1 MGVLGS
7 IIKQRTSKLTPGV
20 DCWVIDTGSGHNLV
34 PAHQMTEQEQQ
45 SLVLDGPELRLATA
59 NGIIRTSRVAE
70 SSVTGLMNDIGVRV
84 LESTPRVLSVFQ
96 LVQNGAKFEWDT
108 EGARLRFGNKT
119 IDLEVDRGVPLLA
132 LACVP
137 NKDTD
142 E

>member
-1 MGVLGS
+1 M
-7 IIKQRTSKLTPGV
+7 
-20 DCWVIDTGSGHNLV
+20 
-34 PAHQMTEQEQQ
+34 
-45 SLVLDGPELRLATA
+45 
-59 NGIIRTSRVAE
+59 
-70 SSVTGLMNDIGVRV
+70 
-84 LESTPRVLSVFQ
+84 SVFQ